1 MIQRTGLLAT
11 ILSGIMF
18 GTSIPAIKLGLDQA
32 QIPPIL
38 FATLRF
44 LVASALV
51 VLLLRKQGWIDG
63 PLLKS
68 RPIWIIG
75 ILNTVGY
82 ILQFEGQ
89 ALTTASDAALV
100 IGSAALMIPVASWLN
115 GTEKLV
121 WSRTLGVVLGFVGTA
136 LVVTRGEP
144 LVLGGPQ
151 VLGDILILG
160 TAVTIA
166 LIFILTKSL
175 VVKEGSRAVTG
186 GIILTT
192 AVLLVPFV
200 PLDTAGPVSLGLD
213 AWFYIL
219 FLAVLSTVG
228 AYFFFARGLE
238 TVSPTVS
245 SIILPIEVIV
255 SVGLSVLIFRDP
267 FNFLSGTGAVL
278 IIAGVLLLSFSS

>member
-18 GTSIPAIKLGLDQA
+18 GPSIPAIKLGLDQA

-278 IIAGVLLLSFSS
+278 IIAGVLLVSLSS

>member
-278 IIAGVLLLSFSS
+278 IIAGVLLVSLSS